1 MTGNDPKPLKGTLPW
16 IEEIIMTFWEE
27 SPYNSL
33 GPGLQE
39 HAWDKP
45 RLGIAQGD
53 DPLFEKLK
61 EEIGSFYWTPREIFN
76 MAFPG
81 VNCEGEELA
90 VISYILPQTGA
101 TRLDQRKETGVPA
114 RRWACSRYYGEIFN
128 CELRHHLASRLTH
141 GGYAAVAPERW
152 HDFDYRES
160 EKFGLASN
168 WSERH
173 TAWIAGLGTF
183 GLCDGLI
190 TDAGKAVRFGS
201 VVARIEI
208 PATERPY
215 RDYREYCLWFSERS
229 CGDCMK
235 RCPAGAITE
244 TGHDK
249 KKCFEYIREITTPYS
264 RKNYKTGATPCG
276 LCQVKIPC
284 EKRIPV
290 GQNNDRNR
298 SKS

>member
-1 MTGNDPKPLKGTLPW
+1 MTEKDHKPLKGTLLW
-16 IEEIIMTFWEE
+16 IEEIIMKFWEE

-33 GPGLQE
+33 GPGLPE
-39 HAWDKP
+39 HAWEKP
-45 RLGIAQGD
+45 QLGIAQGT

-61 EEIGSFYWTPREIFN
+61 KDIGPFYWTPREIFS
-76 MAFPG
+76 MAFPDL
-81 VNCEGEELA
+81 NCKAEELA
-90 VISYILPQTGA
+90 VISYILPQTEA
-101 TRLDQRKETGVPA
+101 TRLDQRKETEVPT

-128 CELRHHLASRLTH
+128 CELRLHLASQLTH

-152 HDFDYRES
+152 HEFNYRES

-190 TDAGKAVRFGS
+190 TAVGKAVRFGS

-215 RDYREYCLWFSERS
+215 RNHQEYCLWFSEGG

-249 KKCFEYIREITTPYS
+249 KKCFEYIRTVTTPYS
-264 RKNYKTGATPCG
+264 QKNYKTGATPCG

-290 GQNNDRNR
+290 RRNKNRDRSNN
-298 SKS
+298 